1 MYYNVVVDSN
11 HTKGGKKMGNKKN
24 KNKKSNNKH
33 VKEKIKRSGKKT
45 KNSTSTAL
53 VRKKDVK
60 MKFKYKHPKI
70 ALTLKIF
77 FIMFLILIVIAA
89 GIIIG
94 LFSGLLGEED
104 FSIDITELVL
114 DENSIIVDTD
124 GNVLAE
130 LSGDENRKIVTLNEM
145 SPYLPK
151 AYIAIEDERFKT
163 HHGVDIKRTGAA
175 ILSFVTNGGKSTA
188 GGGSTITQ
196 QVVKNVTKDDE
207 ATGIEGVIRKL
218 KEWVKAYQIED
229 VMSKEQI
236 LELYLNLIFVGGKEN
251 RGVEIGAQYYFN
263 KSSKDLTI
271 AQCAFLAGINHSPNR
286 YSPYT
291 ETDVTEKI
299 SKRTKTVLSQ
309 MKKLEYINQEEY
321 DAAIAE
327 VDAGFKFENGA
338 KGNVYS
344 AHTDALLNQLIN
356 QIMEEMQIS
365 KNAAE
370 TYLYSSGLK
379 IYSTQVTSIQNVM
392 EEEVKKDKYVITS
405 KKTGATTQAAMVV
418 IEPSTGYV
426 VGCVGQLGE
435 KTTSRGLNR
444 ALSLRQTGS
453 SIKPLSDVI
462 PGLEEG
468 IITPATIY
476 LDSRTYF
483 GKYPP
488 ENYNEFTGK
497 RNVRNALTT
506 SQNIPFIKILA
517 ELTPAKGME
526 YLKKMGVTSLDE
538 EKDNNLASIAIGGLT
553 YGISPLEM
561 AGAYAMIANDGTYIE
576 PTFYS
581 RVEDSEG
588 KVVLEPGQRTE
599 RVCSVETAYLVQDM
613 LTSVVKGCQGYGGTA
628 SYCKISGIDVAAK
641 TGSTNDYKDRWLCGF
656 TNYYAGATWLGYD
669 DPERVYSS
677 GNPAG
682 QIFAGVMKEI
692 HKGLEK
698 STFDRPEN
706 IVTATVCADSGRLA
720 SDKCTN
726 KYSEKFI
733 KGKLPKTCDAH
744 KGEYTICKESG
755 KLANEFC
762 PADKTEVKNIG
773 YVYEKETLGL
783 WNTPDV
789 KKLTTTAPTEHCT
802 IHKKVE
808 VVKPEAPKEEQE
820 KEEKPEQNTENNTE
834 QKPEN
839 NSSNNSGNTQNSG
852 NTGNTSTGDSSNNS
866 GDTGNNEQK
875 TETNP
880 EQKPQTPSK
889 PEEKPNQTEN
899 VESTNNTDNTQE
911 NKNET

>member
-1 MYYNVVVDSN
+1 M
-11 HTKGGKKMGNKKN
+11 GKKRKRNSKSINKETKSKTN
-24 KNKKSNNKH
+24 KRTKKSN
-33 VKEKIKRSGKKT
+33 
-45 KNSTSTAL
+45 STAL

-70 ALTLKIF
+70 ALALKIF
-77 FIMFLILIVIAA
+77 LIMFIILFVVGA
-89 GIIIG
+89 GVVIG
-94 LFSGLLGEED
+94 LFSGLMGED

-114 DENSIIVDTD
+114 DENSVIVDTD

-130 LSGDENRKIVTLNEM
+130 LSGNENRKIITLEEM

-151 AYIAIEDERFKT
+151 AYIAIEDERFRT
-163 HHGVDIKRTGAA
+163 HHGVDIKRTGKA
-175 ILSFVTNGGKSTA
+175 ILSFITNFGKSTA

-196 QVVKNVTKDDE
+196 QVVKNVTQDKE
-207 ATGIEGVIRKL
+207 TRGLEGILRKL
-218 KEWVKAYQIED
+218 KEWVKAYQIEE
-229 VMSKEQI
+229 VMSKDQI

-251 RGVEIGAQYYFN
+251 RGVEIGSQYYFN
-263 KSSKDLTI
+263 KSAKDLSI
-271 AQCAFLAGINHSPNR
+271 AECAFLAGINHSPNR

-291 ETDVTEKI
+291 ETDVTERI

-309 MKKLEYINQEEY
+309 MKKLEYITQEEY

-356 QIMEEMQIS
+356 QVMEEKQIS

-379 IYSTQVTSIQNVM
+379 IYSTQVTSIQTIM

-405 KKTGATTQAAMVV
+405 KTTGATTQAGMAV

-435 KTTSRGLNR
+435 KNTSRGLNR
-444 ALSLRQTGS
+444 ALSVRQTGS
-453 SIKPLSDVI
+453 AIKPIADVLPAI
-462 PGLEEG
+462 EEG
-468 IITPATIY
+468 LITPATLY
-476 LDSRTYF
+476 MD
-483 GKYPP
+483 KYTVFAGGYDP
-488 ENYNEFTGK
+488 ENYNDWSKGNGT

-506 SQNIPFIKILA
+506 SQNIPFIKIMA
-517 ELTPAKGME
+517 ELTPTKGME

-538 EKDNNLASIAIGGLT
+538 ERDNNLASIAIGGFT

-561 AGAYAMIANDGTYIE
+561 AAAYAMIANDGTYIE

-581 RVEDSEG
+581 KVEDSEG
-588 KVVLEPGQRTE
+588 KVVLEPGQKSE
-599 RVCSVETAYLVQDM
+599 RVCSVETAYLVKDM
-613 LTSVVKGCQGYGGTA
+613 LTSVVKGCQGYSGTA

-656 TNYYAGATWLGYD
+656 TNYYAGAVWFGYD
-669 DPERVYSS
+669 TPERIYAS

-692 HKGLEK
+692 HKELED
-698 STFDRPEN
+698 SRFDRPEN
-706 IVTATVCADSGRLA
+706 VVTATVCSDSGLLA
-720 SDKCTN
+720 SNKCTN
-726 KYSEKFI
+726 KYSEIFI

-744 KGEYTICKESG
+744 KGNYTVCNESG

-762 PADKTEVKNIG
+762 PADKTEVKSTG

-783 WNTPDV
+783 WNTPEV
-789 KKLTTTAPTEHCT
+789 KNLTTTAPTEYCT

-808 VVKPEAPKEEQE
+808 VVEPEPEETEKESEKEQ
-820 KEEKPEQNTENNTE
+820 EEKPEENTGNTE

-839 NSSNNSGNTQNSG
+839 KPDDNTENTE
-852 NTGNTSTGDSSNNS
+852 NTGN
-866 GDTGNNEQK
+866 TGNNEQK
-875 TETNP
+875 PEGTT
-880 EQKPQTPSK
+880 EQKPETPTTPSENGNTGETGNAGNTTSTGNTEQNK
-889 PEEKPNQTEN
+889 PQT
-899 VESTNNTDNTQE
+899 
-911 NKNET
+911 